1 MPILRILK
9 HPIFIFI
16 ICQVLWIAILLLWV
30 LWSVDL
36 LNTFHQINL
45 KRIEGIDSDG
55 TITVLVVG
63 CILLGMLLVGSVT
76 LFVFG
81 QKQSYLFRAQ
91 QDFLSS
97 VTHELRSPLTS
108 LQLTFE
114 TLNKREVDIPTQK
127 KLFDHAG
134 RDIERLGRLVN
145 QILISARLD
154 RGIAAFTDEKV
165 EDIQL
170 KVLLKMAAE
179 RAGWLDQ
186 ELDKRLTIRCP
197 SYINI
202 YFSRPALMLIL
213 SNLIENAIKY
223 SEKPT
228 PIDIKAWVT
237 QEGRV
242 QISIRDQGLGI
253 QKEEIKR
260 IFRLFQRGPIAAKK
274 AIPGTGVGLFI
285 VKGILKVLRG
295 KVWAESEGPG
305 KGSTF
310 HILLPKGI
318 LRQVHHTDDG

>member
-1 MPILRILK
+1 MPILRLLK
-9 HPIFIFI
+9 HPIFIFV
-16 ICQVLWIAILLLWV
+16 ICQILWIAILLLWV

-76 LFVFG
+76 LFIFG

-97 VTHELRSPLTS
+97 VTHELRSPLAS

-114 TLNKREVDIPTQK
+114 TLNHRKVDPDTQK
-127 KLFDHAG
+127 KLFENAG

-145 QILISARLD
+145 QVLISARLD

-165 EDIQL
+165 EDLQL
-170 KVLLKMAAE
+170 KILLEQAMD
-179 RAGWLDQ
+179 RAKWLDSN
-186 ELDKRLTIRCP
+186 LTSRVSIRCP
-197 SYINI
+197 SYITI
-202 YFSRPALMLIL
+202 YVSKPALMLVL

-223 SEKPT
+223 SDQSS
-228 PIDIKAWVT
+228 PIEIKAWVT

-242 QISIRDQGLGI
+242 QISIIDQGLGI
-253 QKEEIKR
+253 QKEQIQR
-260 IFRLFQRGPIAAKK
+260 IFRLFQRGPIASKK

-285 VKGILKVLRG
+285 VKGILKVLGG
-295 KVWAESEGPG
+295 KVWAESDGPG

-310 HILLPKGI
+310 NVLLPKGI
-318 LRQVHHTDDG
+318 LKQTPNVG